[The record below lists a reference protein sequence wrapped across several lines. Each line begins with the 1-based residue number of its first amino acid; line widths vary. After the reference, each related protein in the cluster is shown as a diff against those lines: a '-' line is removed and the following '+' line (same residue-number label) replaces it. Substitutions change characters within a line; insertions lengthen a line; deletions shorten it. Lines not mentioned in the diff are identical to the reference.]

1 MQWQV
6 HFLCLWLCASLPHYL
21 ILFCGAQ
28 FSIAVRRSFGLSH
41 MLYDSRLRVVRQ
53 DANHKF
59 KISKATHA
67 IPRHSAQDGIK
78 ESRGLCQVLKTVS
91 EKIGFNP
98 DSMHGGSRF
107 AALHAMA
114 ASLRKWHSSALSF
127 SFIQM
132 RSSSVAA
139 FVVSFG

>member
-53 DANHKF
+53 DANLKF
-59 KISKATHA
+59 KISRGTHA
-67 IPRHSAQDGIK
+67 IPKRSAQDGIK

-91 EKIGFNP
+91 EKIGLNS
-98 DSMHGGSRF
+98 DSMAEVGLRPSMQWRPRCGSGTRVR
-107 AALHAMA
+107 
-114 ASLRKWHSSALSF
+114 SPSHSF
-127 SFIQM
+127 K
-132 RSSSVAA
+132 
-139 FVVSFG
+139 

>member
-28 FSIAVRRSFGLSH
+28 FSIAVRRSFGLSR

-53 DANHKF
+53 DANLKF
-59 KISKATHA
+59 KISRATHA
-67 IPRHSAQDGIK
+67 IPKQSAQDGIK

-98 DSMHGGSRF
+98 DRQHGGSRF
-107 AALHAMA
+107 AALNAMA
-114 ASLRKWHSSALSF
+114 ASLRKWHSSELSF